1 MTDDDKMDCL
11 SSAKSSTATAEDET
25 GLEQLVFI
33 VAAAVIALATVVL
46 LPVVAKVI
54 AFVVIFKWL
63 KTKIFC

>member
-1 MTDDDKMDCL
+1 MADDDKMDCL
-11 SSAKSSTATAEDET
+11 DNAKSSTTATEDET
-25 GLEQLVFI
+25 GLELLTL